1 MLFSIACLLHSR
13 KDKEDQQVGVT
24 AGYLDF
30 ESIGKSCLL
39 FHSQPVAAQIESEVR
54 I

>member
-1 MLFSIACLLHSR
+1 M
-13 KDKEDQQVGVT
+13 GVT

-30 ESIGKSCLL
+30 GSTGKNCLL
-39 FHSQPVAAQIESEVR
+39 LPSLLVAAQIESEVR